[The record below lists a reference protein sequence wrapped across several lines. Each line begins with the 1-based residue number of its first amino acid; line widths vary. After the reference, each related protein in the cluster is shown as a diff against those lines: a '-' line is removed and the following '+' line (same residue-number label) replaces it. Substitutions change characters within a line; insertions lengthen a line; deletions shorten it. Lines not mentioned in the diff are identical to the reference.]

1 MLYLLMWII
10 CLMNS
15 GTVTPAYQCLFITT
29 RCVSISP
36 WEAGLNHQN
45 GNLQNQFCAAE
56 FGKPGHNTSLLH
68 TPLHHL
74 ATAQ

>member
-56 FGKPGHNTSLLH
+56 LGS
-68 TPLHHL
+68 L
-74 ATAQ
+74 ATIQACCIHRCIT